1 MIRVT
6 SIGFIDEPFL
16 AEIRSIAVDFYSK
29 AGGEPPLLEIYI
41 YSSAERM
48 RARILR
54 EAEELG
60 VTVMGDFV
68 VLHEAWR
75 GWPRIHVNYEA
86 CANMDTRVIKALL
99 LHELAHSKLHGSPY
113 YYLVSLDKSI
123 AGRYGREALI
133 IEYMASIAVKDLE
146 ALELL
151 RNLGYE
157 EEIASYV
164 EFVKTQIS
172 DIKCYEI
179 TGLLELAKLAVP
191 FIVKGQSVDNLDSS
205 CAGIAGRVVE
215 IVERLRRVEGDLED
229 RIRFLVN
236 ELEKVLGVEGSPA

>member
-1 MIRVT
+1 LIRVT

-41 YSSAERM
+41 YSSTERM

-60 VTVMGDFV
+60 VTVMGDFT

-86 CANMDTRVIKALL
+86 CANMDTRVTRALL

-157 EEIASYV
+157 EEIESYV
-164 EFVKTQIS
+164 EFVKTQIP

-179 TGLLELAKLAVP
+179 TGLLELAKLATP

>member
-1 MIRVT
+1 LIRVT
-6 SIGFIDEPFL
+6 SIGFIGEPFL

-41 YSSAERM
+41 YSSGERM

-75 GWPRIHVNYEA
+75 GWPRIHVNYEE
-86 CANMDTRVIKALL
+86 CANMDTRVTRALL

-179 TGLLELAKLAVP
+179 TGLLELAKLATP
-191 FIVKGQSVDNLDSS
+191 FIVKGQSVDNLDPS

-236 ELEKVLGVEGSPA
+236 ELEKVLSVEGSPT

>member
-1 MIRVT
+1 
-6 SIGFIDEPFL
+6 
-16 AEIRSIAVDFYSK
+16 
-29 AGGEPPLLEIYI
+29 
-41 YSSAERM
+41 
-48 RARILR
+48 
-54 EAEELG
+54 
-60 VTVMGDFV
+60 
-68 VLHEAWR
+68 
-75 GWPRIHVNYEA
+75 
-86 CANMDTRVIKALL
+86 MDTRVTRALL

-157 EEIASYV
+157 EEIESYV
-164 EFVKTQIS
+164 EFAKTQIP

-179 TGLLELAKLAVP
+179 TGLLELAKLAAP
-191 FIVKGQSVDNLDSS
+191 FIVKGQSVDNLDPS

-236 ELEKVLGVEGSPA
+236 ELEKVLSVEGSPT

>member
-1 MIRVT
+1 LIRVT
-6 SIGFIDEPFL
+6 SIGFIGEPFL

-86 CANMDTRVIKALL
+86 CANMDTRVTRALL

-157 EEIASYV
+157 EEIESYV
-164 EFVKTQIS
+164 EFVKTQIP

-179 TGLLELAKLAVP
+179 TGLLELAKLAAP
-191 FIVKGQSVDNLDSS
+191 FIVKGQSVDNLDPS

-236 ELEKVLGVEGSPA
+236 ELEKVLSVEGSPA